1 MTSRTQTVLTFP
13 KTVAL
18 LLSVVATIVWL
29 GAVTASISDAA
40 KRQPR
45 HIQLAAVTVTYTAP
59 AEVAQL
65 PKSTDSVTTV
75 AATDGKL

>member
-1 MTSRTQTVLTFP
+1 MTSHTQTALTFP
-13 KTVAL
+13 KTVAM

-29 GAVTASISDAA
+29 GAVTASFSDAA
-40 KRQPR
+40 KRPPR
-45 HIQLAAVTVTYTAP
+45 HIQLAAVTVTYIAP

-75 AATDGKL
+75 AAAEGKL